1 MNVYTDLD
9 GFGGYA
15 YSFHRLCKQKRRI
28 AKKIQ
33 WNFRVL
39 ESKSE
44 LKEEG
49 KPERLNNPKNYVC
62 NCDEINHCVHSK
74 QFSATFIVTLR
85 PLLLFIHASVV
96 FSFCYI
102 FTSNMSPIVARQVV
116 LTQEDSF
123 GFAFVSNVSTFGTI
137 L

>member
-1 MNVYTDLD
+1 M
-9 GFGGYA
+9 
-15 YSFHRLCKQKRRI
+15 
-28 AKKIQ
+28 
-33 WNFRVL
+33 L

-49 KPERLNNPKNYVC
+49 KSERLNNPKNYVC
-62 NCDEINHCVHSK
+62 NCDEINHSVHSK

-102 FTSNMSPIVARQVV
+102 FSSNMSPIVARQVV
-116 LTQEDSF
+116 LTHEDSL